1 MKILV
6 RTFIA
11 VGCLSILAL
20 IVTNNAELRAQVGR
34 SGEVRQGRGCPE
46 EKNLPTSWEHRHEY

>member
-1 MKILV
+1 MMILV

-20 IVTNNAELRAQVGR
+20 IVTNNAGASGQVGR
-34 SGEVRQGRGCPE
+34 SGGPSGQGVSRRRTPDQ
-46 EKNLPTSWEHRHEY
+46 LEHRHEY